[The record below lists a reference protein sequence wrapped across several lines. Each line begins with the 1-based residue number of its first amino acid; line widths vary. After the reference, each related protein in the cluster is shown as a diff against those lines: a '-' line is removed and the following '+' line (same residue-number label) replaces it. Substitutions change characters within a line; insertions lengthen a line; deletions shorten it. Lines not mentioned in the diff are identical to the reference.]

1 MGNERVPTDGS
12 SPCEVQCASSGPV
25 QTQPVGGHLAGA
37 NGAGKG
43 VGVWRGETGGGL
55 FQALWGSGRS
65 GGGGRVFGLGVA
77 VSVAVAVA
85 VVVLSVLC
93 SVVSP
98 SAVLP
103 VLSALVV
110 GLVVMV
116 APVTVGSSSYKHR
129 FRTRKT
135 DKESESLR
143 GTQTNF
149 HLTASLVSQTLCYFR
164 NL

>member
-1 MGNERVPTDGS
+1 MKEFQQMVLVLVRSSVPPQGLCRHSLWEVIWLGQTEQVRGWGFGEGRRAGGS
-12 SPCEVQCASSGPV
+12 FRHC
-25 QTQPVGGHLAGA
+25 
-37 NGAGKG
+37 G
-43 VGVWRGETGGGL
+43 VRW
-55 FQALWGSGRS
+55 RS

-77 VSVAVAVA
+77 VSVAVAVAVA